1 MMNFFKPAYKMTEKE
16 IKEREK
22 IAGIILCFALV
33 FVIIF
38 LAYTVIFGIAELDL
52 GMIVAFVA
60 IFLMLVYFANDIRK
74 KFKS

>member
-1 MMNFFKPAYKMTEKE
+1 MTEKE

-22 IAGIILCFALV
+22 NTGIALCFILV

-38 LAYTVIFGIAELDL
+38 LAYTVIFGVAELDL
-52 GMIVAFVA
+52 GMIVAIVA
-60 IFLMLVYFANDIRK
+60 IFLMLVYFANDVRK